1 MKKLAILGSTGSIG
15 VNTLD
20 IIERFRDRFAVV
32 GLSAGN
38 NVRLLREQ
46 VLKFA
51 PRTVSVLNESLAHRL
66 REELGPHPVEI
77 LHGDKG
83 VIGVAT
89 LPEIDMVV
97 SAIVG
102 AAGLAPTVSAIRA
115 CKDVALA
122 NKETLVIAGM
132 VVMELAKENGVT
144 ILPVDSEHSA
154 IFQSLVGHKKKNV
167 KRIILT
173 ASGGPFLNR
182 PYEEL
187 KDATVQETLK
197 HPVWQMGEKI
207 TVDSAS
213 LMNKGLEVIEARWL
227 FDIPH
232 EKIDVYIHPQGIV
245 HSMVEYVDGSVIAQ
259 MGVPDMRGP
268 ISYAL
273 AYPEHLRTDLPS
285 LNFLEIDRLTFDLP
299 DEKRFPAL
307 RLAYKALE
315 QGGTMPAVLNAAN
328 EVAVTSFLRK
338 ELSFIRIPDIIKQT
352 MNCHKV
358 EEIHTIDDVLKA
370 DQWARRKAK
379 ELV

>member
-20 IIERFRDRFAVV
+20 IIERFRERFAVV
-32 GLSAGN
+32 GLSAGT

-51 PRTVSVLNESLAHRL
+51 PRTVSVLNEPLAHRL
-66 REELGPHPVEI
+66 REELGSHPVEI
-77 LHGDKG
+77 LHGGKG

-122 NKETLVIAGM
+122 NKETLVIAGR

-232 EKIDVYIHPQGIV
+232 EKIDVHIHPQGIV

-328 EVAVTSFLRK
+328 EVAVTSFLCK
-338 ELSFIRIPDIIKQT
+338 KLNFIRIPDIIKQT

-358 EEIHTIDDVLKA
+358 KEIHTIDDVLKA

>member
-122 NKETLVIAGM
+122 NKETLVIAGR

-273 AYPEHLRTDLPS
+273 AYPEHLRTDFPS